1 MWKAL
6 LNKVAIDHT
15 KFSLTGL
22 IFVLLGEYTKAGIE
36 PFTSIIRGWVHLD
49 NIFKDKFGFGWVRN
63 KRSGGDILDAIL
75 ECGCHFTWYRFARSS
90 PVRKDGSISFATILY
105 CAQDFNF
112 SLIPV
117 IKIIYL

>member
-1 MWKAL
+1 VWKAL

-22 IFVLLGEYTKAGIE
+22 IFVLLGEDTKAAIE
-36 PFTSIIRGWVHLD
+36 SLASIIRGWVHLD
-49 NIFKDKFGFGWVRN
+49 NIFKDKFGFGWVRY

-75 ECGCHFTWYRFARSS
+75 ECGCHFTW
-90 PVRKDGSISFATILY
+90 KLGIISFATILY

-112 SLIPV
+112 SLIPA